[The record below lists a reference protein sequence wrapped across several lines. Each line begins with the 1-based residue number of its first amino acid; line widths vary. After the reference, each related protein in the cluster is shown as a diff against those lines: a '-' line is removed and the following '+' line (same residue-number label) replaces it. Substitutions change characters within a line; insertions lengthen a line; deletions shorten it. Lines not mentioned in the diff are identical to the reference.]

1 MLLAAGCGGGGA
13 GGGPARIVGP
23 GPAPHAPNP
32 VELEFRTVDLGAP
45 APPDG
50 MDYRTPE
57 FRVHHGLAAISADKA
72 YERGYFG
79 QGVSIAIADDGM
91 DLTHPELA
99 GRIKAP
105 RHVANRNDRV
115 FEIDYGGA
123 GTGHGTYV
131 AMIAAGAKGND
142 SGRASEIKVAG
153 GDPIPTP
160 NFHGVAPQAS
170 IIPIALSGGGTP
182 PEAVRHAVTSGAQA
196 MNFSIGVGNSYFGE
210 YAGRE
215 GIWLTTP
222 LPLFGPLVGEDI
234 RRDMAQVAAAVERA
248 DIVMVWAAGNEG
260 WNSRNNQTRMCGKN
274 HRREDGCRLGEG
286 PVSAVEFMKNFTF
299 LPDPDNPNRKI
310 PFRDMWGA
318 DCGRDDCADYNSGG
332 EWKEAPLFEP
342 GLLGK
347 WLVVG
352 ALDSSGEIARFSNG
366 CGAARNWCLMAPG
379 ENITVGPGGRGIG
392 GTSFAAPFVTG
403 ALAVLKSRLP
413 SMPMEVVQ
421 AVLLASAD
429 PVGTRVG
436 NPREPDPVYGWGRLN
451 LGSAVTMQGRVHL
464 PYSIRNA
471 TQAVSLRNARI
482 TLSPALA
489 HAGYRMQSVDV
500 AVGGVGSAYYNM
512 KLSGI
517 VDVETESPPLGSAA
531 KDMLAPA
538 GGYRVENRGV
548 FVELGQGAGR
558 LHTVGMD
565 ISDDTLG
572 RWQLRHELCEGC
584 ERSSWRE
591 RGAMQTAGPV
601 ADAPFFARP
610 GGAITLQMKGNGLRP
625 FAALSGWETERA
637 PWRQFGLQWRH
648 ERDGFDLV
656 AELSRIDERNSVW
669 GATFGSLGSIRT
681 KTLRKQ
687 IFLSAP
693 IGGKWSGFAGYEHN
707 TGEVPAAGGMV
718 AGVSDLRAEGWSVGT
733 RGRDIFQGGDALRF
747 SVRQNTGVRSGKARI
762 SRLVA
767 TGSSFVD
774 AFYFGGSQSLQRQET
789 TIDLRVRP
797 TTRYSLGYALPVQK
811 RTQLAFGLQYEG
823 ESRNSG
829 VSVQLRTDF

>member
-1 MLLAAGCGGGGA
+1 MLLAAGCGGDVGGGA
-13 GGGPARIVGP
+13 AGTGE
-23 GPAPHAPNP
+23 PAPHAPNP
-32 VELEFRTVDLGAP
+32 VGLDFRPVDLGVP

-50 MDYRTPE
+50 VEYRTPE

-79 QGVSIAIADDGM
+79 QGVTIAIADDGM
-91 DLTHPELA
+91 DITHPELA

-105 RHVANRNDRV
+105 RHVVNRNDRV
-115 FEIDYGGA
+115 FESG

-131 AMIAAGAKGND
+131 AMIAAGARGND
-142 SGRASEIKVAG
+142 SGQGSEIKIAG
-153 GDPIPTP
+153 GARIPTP

-170 IIPIALSGGGTP
+170 IIPIALSGGGLP
-182 PEAVRHAVTSGAQA
+182 PAAVRHAVASGAQA
-196 MNFSIGVGNSYFGE
+196 MNFSIGLGKSFFGE

-215 GIWLTTP
+215 GIWLTVP
-222 LPLFGPLVGEDI
+222 LPVFGPLVSDGI
-234 RRDMAQVAAAVERA
+234 KRDMAQVAAAAERA
-248 DIVMVWAAGNEG
+248 DIVMVWAAGNDG
-260 WNSRNNQTRMCGKN
+260 WNSRNNQLRMCGKN
-274 HRREDGCRLGEG
+274 HHREDGCQLGEG
-286 PVSAVEFMKNFTF
+286 PVSAVEFMKNFTW
-299 LPDPDNPNRKI
+299 LPDPDNPSRKI
-310 PFRDMWGA
+310 PIKDIWGTA
-318 DCGRDDCADYNSGG
+318 CGSDDCADYNSGG
-332 EWKEAPLFEP
+332 DWKEAPLFEP
-342 GLLGK
+342 RLLGK

-352 ALDSSGEIARFSNG
+352 AMDRNGEIARFSNG
-366 CGAARNWCLMAPG
+366 CGAARNWCLIAPG
-379 ENITVGPGGRGIG
+379 ENIAVGPNGRGIS

-429 PVGTRVG
+429 PMGTRVG
-436 NPREPDPVYGWGRLN
+436 NSREPDPVYGWGRLN
-451 LGSAVTMQGRVHL
+451 LGNAVTMQGRVHL
-464 PYSIRNA
+464 PYSIGNA
-471 TQAVSLRNARI
+471 NTAQAVSLRNARI

-531 KDMLAPA
+531 RSMLAPPS
-538 GGYRVENRGV
+538 GYRVENQGV
-548 FVELGQGAGR
+548 FVEFGQGAGR

-565 ISDDTLG
+565 FSDDTLG

-584 ERSSWRE
+584 ERSLWRE
-591 RGAMQTAGPV
+591 WGAMQPAGPFV
-601 ADAPFFARP
+601 DAPFFARP
-610 GGAITLQMKGNGLRP
+610 GGAFVLQMKGNGLRP
-625 FAALSGWETERA
+625 FAAVSGWETERA
-637 PWRQFGLQWRH
+637 PWRQFGFRWRH
-648 ERDGFDLV
+648 ERDGFDLA
-656 AELSRIDERNSVW
+656 AEFSRIDEKSSVW
-669 GATFGSLGSIRT
+669 GATFGTLGNVRT

-687 IFLSAP
+687 LLFSGP
-693 IGGKWSGFAGYEHN
+693 MGGKWRGFASYEHN
-707 TGEVPAAGGMV
+707 SGEVPVAGGMV
-718 AGVSDLRAEGWSVGT
+718 AGISALRAEGWSVGT
-733 RGRDIFQGGDALRF
+733 RGRDVFRGGDALRF
-747 SVRQNTGVRSGKARI
+747 SVRQNTGVRNGKARI

-774 AFYFGGSQSLQRQET
+774 AFYSGGSQSLQRQEA

-811 RTQLAFGLQYEG
+811 STQLAFGLEYEG

>member
-1 MLLAAGCGGGGA
+1 MAAGCGGDVGGGA
-13 GGGPARIVGP
+13 AIISE
-23 GPAPHAPNP
+23 PAPHAPNP
-32 VELEFRTVDLGAP
+32 VGLDFQPVDLGVP

-50 MDYRTPE
+50 VDYRTPE
-57 FRVHHGLAAISADKA
+57 FRVHHGLGAISADKA

-79 QGVSIAIADDGM
+79 QGVSIAIVDDGM
-91 DLTHPELA
+91 DITHPELA
-99 GRIKAP
+99 GRIRAP
-105 RHVANRNDRV
+105 RHVVNGNDRV

-131 AMIAAGAKGND
+131 AMIAAGARGND
-142 SGRASEIKVAG
+142 SGQASGIKVAG
-153 GDPIPTP
+153 GTQIPTP

-170 IIPIALSGGGTP
+170 IIPIALSGGGLP
-182 PEAVRHAVTSGAQA
+182 PAAVRHAVANGAQA
-196 MNFSIGVGNSYFGE
+196 MNFSIGFSTSYFGE

-215 GIWLTTP
+215 GVWLTLP
-222 LPLFGPLVGEDI
+222 LPVFGPIIVDGL
-234 RRDMAQVAAAVERA
+234 RRDMAEVAAAVENA
-248 DIVMVWAAGNEG
+248 DIVMVWASGNEG
-260 WNSRNNQTRMCGKN
+260 WNSRNNQVRMCGKN
-274 HRREDGCRLGEG
+274 HHGEDGCRLGEG
-286 PVSAVEFMKNFTF
+286 PVSAVEFMKNFTW
-299 LPDPDNPNRKI
+299 LPDPDNPDRKI
-310 PFRDMWGA
+310 PLKEIWGTA
-318 DCGRDDCADYNSGG
+318 CGSDDCADYNSGG

-352 ALDSSGEIARFSNG
+352 AMDRSGEIAGFSNG

-379 ENITVGPGGRGIG
+379 ENIAVGPGGRGIS

-429 PVGTRVG
+429 PVGTRVD

-464 PYSIRNA
+464 PRSVGDARA

-489 HAGYRMQSVDV
+489 HVGYRMQSVDV

-517 VDVETESPPLGSAA
+517 VDVETGNPPLGSAA
-531 KDMLAPA
+531 RDMLAQP

-548 FVELGQGAGR
+548 FVELGQGTGR
-558 LHTVGMD
+558 PHAVGMD
-565 ISDDTLG
+565 IADDTLG

-584 ERSSWRE
+584 ESSSWRE
-591 RGAMQTAGPV
+591 RGSIQPTGPV
-601 ADAPFFARP
+601 AAAPFFARP
-610 GGAITLQMKGNGLRP
+610 GGGFVLQMEGNGPRP
-625 FAALSGWETERA
+625 FAAVSGWETERA
-637 PWRQFGLQWRH
+637 PWRQYGFRWRH

-656 AELSRIDERNSVW
+656 AELSRIDEKSSVW
-669 GATFGSLGSIRT
+669 GATFGSLGNIRT

-687 IFLSAP
+687 LLFSTQL
-693 IGGKWSGFAGYEHN
+693 GGKWRGFASYEHS

-718 AGVSDLRAEGWSVGT
+718 AGISALRAEGWSVGT
-733 RGRDIFQGGDALRF
+733 RGRDIFRGGDALRF
-747 SVRQNTGVRSGKARI
+747 SVRQNMGVRSGKARI

-774 AFYFGGSQSLQRQET
+774 AFYFGESQSLQRQET
-789 TIDLRVRP
+789 TIDLRVWP
-797 TTRYSLGYALPVQK
+797 MTHYSLGYALPIRK
-811 RTQLAFGLQYEG
+811 STQLAFGLEYEG

-829 VSVQLRTDF
+829 VSFQLRADF

>member
-1 MLLAAGCGGGGA
+1 MLLAAGCGGDVGGGA
-13 GGGPARIVGP
+13 AGTGD
-23 GPAPHAPNP
+23 PAPHTPNP
-32 VELEFRTVDLGAP
+32 VGLDFRPVDLGVP

-50 MDYRTPE
+50 AEYRTPE

-79 QGVSIAIADDGM
+79 QGVTIAIADDGM
-91 DLTHPELA
+91 DITHPELA

-105 RHVANRNDRV
+105 RHVVNRNDRV
-115 FEIDYGGA
+115 FESG

-131 AMIAAGAKGND
+131 AMIAAGARGND
-142 SGRASEIKVAG
+142 SGQGSEIKIAG
-153 GDPIPTP
+153 GARIPTP

-170 IIPIALSGGGTP
+170 IIPIALSGGGLP
-182 PEAVRHAVTSGAQA
+182 PAAVRHAVASGAQA
-196 MNFSIGVGNSYFGE
+196 MNFSIGLGKSFFGE

-215 GIWLTTP
+215 GIWLTVP
-222 LPLFGPLVGEDI
+222 LPVFGPLISDGI
-234 RRDMAQVAAAVERA
+234 RRDMAQVAAATERA
-248 DIVMVWAAGNEG
+248 DIVMVWAAGNDG
-260 WNSRNNQTRMCGKN
+260 WNSRNNQLRMCGKN
-274 HRREDGCRLGEG
+274 HHREDGCQLGEG
-286 PVSAVEFMKNFTF
+286 PVSAVEFMKNFTW
-299 LPDPDNPNRKI
+299 LPDPDNPDRKI
-310 PFRDMWGA
+310 PMKDIWGTA
-318 DCGRDDCADYNSGG
+318 CGSDDCADYNSGG
-332 EWKEAPLFEP
+332 DWKEAPLFEP
-342 GLLGK
+342 RLLGK

-352 ALDSSGEIARFSNG
+352 AMDRNGEIARFSNG
-366 CGAARNWCLMAPG
+366 CGAARNWCLIAPG
-379 ENITVGPGGRGIG
+379 ENIAVGPNGRGIS

-429 PVGTRVG
+429 PMGIRVG

-451 LGSAVTMQGRVHL
+451 LGNAVTMQGRVHL
-464 PYSIRNA
+464 PYSIGNA
-471 TQAVSLRNARI
+471 STAQAVSLRNARI

-500 AVGGVGSAYYNM
+500 AVGGVGNAYYNM

-531 KDMLAPA
+531 RSMLAPPS
-538 GGYRVENRGV
+538 GYRVENQGV
-548 FVELGQGAGR
+548 FVEFGQGASR

-565 ISDDTLG
+565 FSDDTLG

-584 ERSSWRE
+584 ERSLWRE
-591 RGAMQTAGPV
+591 WGAMQPAGPV
-601 ADAPFFARP
+601 VDAPFFARP
-610 GGAITLQMKGNGLRP
+610 GGAFVLQMKGNGLRP
-625 FAALSGWETERA
+625 FAAVSGWETERA
-637 PWRQFGLQWRH
+637 PWRQFGFRWRH
-648 ERDGFDLV
+648 ERDGFDLA
-656 AELSRIDERNSVW
+656 AEFSRIDEKSSVW
-669 GATFGSLGSIRT
+669 GTTFGTLGNVRT

-687 IFLSAP
+687 LFFSGP
-693 IGGKWSGFAGYEHN
+693 MGRKWRGFASYEHN
-707 TGEVPAAGGMV
+707 SGEVPVAGGMV
-718 AGVSDLRAEGWSVGT
+718 AGISALRAVGWSVGT
-733 RGRDIFQGGDALRF
+733 RGRDVFRVGDTLRF
-747 SVRQNTGVRSGKARI
+747 SVRQNTGVRNGKARI

-774 AFYFGGSQSLQRQET
+774 AFYSGGPQSLQRQEA

-811 RTQLAFGLQYEG
+811 STQLAFGLEYEG